1 MIIKIRSSVA
11 FITCKY
17 KVNFR
22 DNTNTILRSKIVFL
36 DFTLGIWSRESRVRV
51 TFRRGAWFIT
61 KRQPDLR
68 NSDYLRLVRFMYR
81 LLSNPIRASVVVNV
95 LWLVRNIFSKFAL
108 LKKLDKG
115 IFTLHLFAFT

>member
-1 MIIKIRSSVA
+1 
-11 FITCKY
+11 
-17 KVNFR
+17 
-22 DNTNTILRSKIVFL
+22 
-36 DFTLGIWSRESRVRV
+36 
-51 TFRRGAWFIT
+51 
-61 KRQPDLR
+61 
-68 NSDYLRLVRFMYR
+68 MYR